1 MERDMGSERAT
12 QCKAAREHRLNV
24 RRAAKRRTLEE
35 RTARREALAL
45 TDATTR
51 RELDSAAR
59 AAQRATQSE
68 AEARAI
74 RELNSAARAAQ
85 RATQSEEE
93 ARAIRELD
101 SAARAAQRT
110 TRREEEAARSSSL
123 TERLQVARGKERALL
138 LFLAGDV
145 AHASLEMRR
154 AVREA
159 GQLASGEDLHNLAA
173 VLMSQD
179 MSSDEVVECEALLRR
194 AEERA
199 ANPLARARSLVNL
212 GWLLARSA
220 GAQELER
227 TFRRAAEVGDPLGL
241 LNLGLYLCRGDFM
254 DEAATCFVRAAE
266 KKAPFAW
273 QYCALLTEVV
283 EGAGLDV
290 DATYLRYPEVRY
302 RKYGPDVP
310 VDVAWLGQVN
320 APTVSQLARFE
331 HDPYQSVLMLY
342 DFTGRDNSSDCVIP
356 LRKCPL
362 LR

>member
-1 MERDMGSERAT
+1 M
-12 QCKAAREHRLNV
+12 AR
-24 RRAAKRRTLEE
+24 
-35 RTARREALAL
+35 
-45 TDATTR
+45 
-51 RELDSAAR
+51 
-59 AAQRATQSE
+59 
-68 AEARAI
+68 
-74 RELNSAARAAQ
+74 
-85 RATQSEEE
+85 
-93 ARAIRELD
+93 
-101 SAARAAQRT
+101 
-110 TRREEEAARSSSL
+110 
-123 TERLQVARGKERALL
+123 
-138 LFLAGDV
+138 
-145 AHASLEMRR
+145 ASLEMRR

-241 LNLGLYLCRGDFM
+241 LNLGLYLCRGDSM

-283 EGAGLDV
+283 ESTRESARNFSRQDSFLCS
-290 DATYLRYPEVRY
+290 TVRC
-302 RKYGPDVP
+302 G
-310 VDVAWLGQVN
+310 N
-320 APTVSQLARFE
+320 THSVSLARRGAPRASRNCQVFSR
-331 HDPYQSVLMLY
+331 PRRL
-342 DFTGRDNSSDCVIP
+342 P
-356 LRKCPL
+356 L
-362 LR
+362 